1 MLAIKA
7 ETSPHVSTFDKSI
20 PIMERTKAF
29 LVDTLY
35 F

>member
-1 MLAIKA
+1 MLAITA
-7 ETSPHVSTFDKSI
+7 EMSRHISTFDKSI

>member
-1 MLAIKA
+1 MLAIVA
-7 ETSPHVSTFDKSI
+7 EMSHHVSTFDKSI